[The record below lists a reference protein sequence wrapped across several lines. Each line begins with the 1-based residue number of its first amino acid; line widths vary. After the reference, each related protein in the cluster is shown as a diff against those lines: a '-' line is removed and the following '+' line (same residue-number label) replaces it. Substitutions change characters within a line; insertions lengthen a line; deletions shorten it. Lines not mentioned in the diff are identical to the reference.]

1 MKRLRRAAL
10 ILGLLVFPAIL
21 VFVGLR
27 GFVVRNA
34 VVTAELLQL
43 RAPIDGNVAALAA
56 NRGLYLPSG
65 GPAVTLTDL
74 RADRRELEAIRLELI
89 RAEAAIAARQA
100 DLAALQTLL
109 DEVDTRLPRVL
120 AGIQADLSL
129 QQQVAL
135 ASRAGLEARV
145 TYLTKQSERARRLQG
160 SAASQSTLEAAEAD
174 LATAQAELQALDLT
188 IERLAQ
194 QQDYLDGGLLVTELT
209 DDALSLLDSQRS
221 LSARRQSGALELS
234 LLQATQ
240 ALLRARLEVEQHH
253 LSLNAEATLA
263 LPPDSAVWEV
273 LVAPGTDVVAGLP
286 LLSYIACAERFVE
299 AAVDDSTVEL
309 LTADHPVEVT
319 LYGSDETMIGRVA
332 AVYGSGGQVTRRSSL
347 AAQLAE
353 LGASDAVVLIEIGD
367 PLLPAREQRLCDV
380 GRTAYVSFEGIGLLD
395 PLLNRLF

>member
-21 VFVGLR
+21 VLVGLR

-43 RAPIDGNVAALAA
+43 RAPIDGNVTALTAK
-56 NRGLYLPSG
+56 RGLYLPTG
-65 GPAVTLTDL
+65 GPAVTMTDQ
-74 RADRRELEAIRLELI
+74 RADRRELEATRLELI
-89 RAEAAIAARQA
+89 RVEAAIAARQA
-100 DLAALQTLL
+100 DLSALQTLL
-109 DEVDTRLPRVL
+109 EEIDTRLPRVL

-129 QQQVAL
+129 QQQGAL
-135 ASRAGLEARV
+135 ARRPGLEARV
-145 TYLTKQSERARRLQG
+145 AYLTKQSERARRLQG
-160 SAASQSTLEAAEAD
+160 TAASQATLEAAEAD

-221 LSARRQSGALELS
+221 LRARRQSGALELS

-240 ALLRARLEVEQHH
+240 ALLRARLEEEQRH
-253 LSLNAEATLA
+253 LALRAEATLM
-263 LPPDSAVWEV
+263 LPPDSAIWEV
-273 LVAPGTDVVAGLP
+273 LVAPGTDLVAGLP

-353 LGASDAVVLIEIGD
+353 LGTSDAVVLIEIGD
-367 PLLPAREQRLCDV
+367 PLLPAREHRLCDV